1 MADQMLGQIDL
12 CFVNSLK
19 ATPSF
24 YSGVNAQATPL
35 GSYANTESIS
45 TMRAALFAYDPKT
58 YSQRNLDILNV
69 NDLVFAWR
77 HTSMGLVPNAKSIA
91 DYMVQQAV
99 QP

>member
-12 CFVNSLK
+12 CFVDSRK
-19 ATPSF
+19 ASPSF

-35 GSYANTESIS
+35 GSYAQTESIS
-45 TMRAALFAYDPKT
+45 TIRAALFAFDPKT
-58 YSQRNLDILNV
+58 YSQTNLNILNV

-77 HTSMGLVPNAKSIA
+77 MVSTGIGPNAKSVS
-91 DYMVQQAV
+91 DYAVQQSV